1 MGEIEKLLRYQS
13 PGEYEFKIS
22 AQTISGEV
30 TPGSD
35 VQCAGQLFTSA
46 LTGGQGRRGLFVY
59 NNSDPASG
67 EAFWGPEGVLPT
79 TGFPIPKGALVEIPM
94 IDDFDVYV
102 ATGSGEL
109 ADIRFLEI
117 A

>member
-1 MGEIEKLLRYQS
+1 MGELEKLMRYQS

-30 TPGSD
+30 SVGSD
-35 VQCAGQLFTSA
+35 IQCAGQKFVSA
-46 LTGGQGRRGLFVY
+46 LTGGQGRRGLFIY
-59 NNSDPASG
+59 NNSDAASG
-67 EAFWGPEGVLPT
+67 EAFWGPLGVLPT
-79 TGFPIPKGALVEIPM
+79 TGFPVPKGTLIEVPM
-94 IDDFDVYV
+94 IDDFDIYV

-109 ADIRFLEI
+109 ADMRFLEI